1 MRAVA
6 RKLYEANYFKDYFVG
21 IAMKRLNLFL
31 ILIVLVSSFAL
42 VAGAEEDNPT
52 INETLEELS
61 ETLEEEG
68 YGFNS
73 SFDGEVMIIE
83 PLKIPARILL
93 GIPLEEDVQIEI
105 FIVLISL
112 WVAIFMLILGVLQ
125 LTSFMNEGYV
135 RFLGALVITSLI
147 SLTGITL
154 WMVEYLFYLLDFFDW
169 IEKLGSWQIVLGI
182 LVGGL
187 VILAVK
193 KLMDR
198 LGLKIEEEQDNSIV
212 RNMNLLGTNAQEMA
226 KQ

>member
-1 MRAVA
+1 
-6 RKLYEANYFKDYFVG
+6 
-21 IAMKRLNLFL
+21 
-31 ILIVLVSSFAL
+31 
-42 VAGAEEDNPT
+42 
-52 INETLEELS
+52 
-61 ETLEEEG
+61 
-68 YGFNS
+68 
-73 SFDGEVMIIE
+73 
-83 PLKIPARILL
+83 
-93 GIPLEEDVQIEI
+93 
-105 FIVLISL
+105 
-112 WVAIFMLILGVLQ
+112 MLILGVLQ